1 MQNPL
6 LRILHN
12 DKRRAL
18 LFLILSLIL
27 YGASTR
33 PIGVLGHVPQS
44 KATHYAYLAESFLKG
59 RSDLD
64 VSDDEART
72 LIELVP
78 HAGKY
83 YVVYPP
89 MPAVLLMP
97 FVFYFGKTF
106 PTSALSILLAA
117 CSVALTYVLLRRY
130 GIPIQ
135 VSNWVT
141 TLFGFGTCFW
151 YTSLNGSSWYLAHVT
166 AVFFLLV
173 ALVEAYGK
181 RRPLI
186 IGASIGA
193 AMLSRLPIVL
203 ATPFFL
209 YLFLREEKDKIPKIC
224 AMLLGVG
231 FFCGANM
238 VYNWLRYGHVLDVGY
253 YMIPGVLDEP
263 WYRNGIL
270 HISYIPRN
278 IYALL
283 FQPPVLIESFPYI
296 VPSTFGL
303 SLIFTT
309 PALLFIFGARGDA
322 STWALSLTV
331 LLISLP
337 GLFHGWPGAAQFG
350 YRFSLDYTPFLM
362 LLTAK
367 GIGDRVSAKARFLIV
382 LSCCISLWGLRYVT
396 WTEPN
401 SPEFYRRRR

>member
-135 VSNWVT
+135 VSN
-141 TLFGFGTCFW
+141 
-151 YTSLNGSSWYLAHVT
+151 
-166 AVFFLLV
+166 
-173 ALVEAYGK
+173 
-181 RRPLI
+181 
-186 IGASIGA
+186 
-193 AMLSRLPIVL
+193 
-203 ATPFFL
+203 
-209 YLFLREEKDKIPKIC
+209 
-224 AMLLGVG
+224 
-231 FFCGANM
+231 
-238 VYNWLRYGHVLDVGY
+238 
-253 YMIPGVLDEP
+253 
-263 WYRNGIL
+263 
-270 HISYIPRN
+270 
-278 IYALL
+278 
-283 FQPPVLIESFPYI
+283 
-296 VPSTFGL
+296 
-303 SLIFTT
+303 
-309 PALLFIFGARGDA
+309 
-322 STWALSLTV
+322 
-331 LLISLP
+331 
-337 GLFHGWPGAAQFG
+337 
-350 YRFSLDYTPFLM
+350 
-362 LLTAK
+362 
-367 GIGDRVSAKARFLIV
+367 
-382 LSCCISLWGLRYVT
+382 
-396 WTEPN
+396 
-401 SPEFYRRRR
+401 

>member
-1 MQNPL
+1 
-6 LRILHN
+6 
-12 DKRRAL
+12 
-18 LFLILSLIL
+18 
-27 YGASTR
+27 
-33 PIGVLGHVPQS
+33 
-44 KATHYAYLAESFLKG
+44 
-59 RSDLD
+59 
-64 VSDDEART
+64 
-72 LIELVP
+72 
-78 HAGKY
+78 
-83 YVVYPP
+83 
-89 MPAVLLMP
+89 
-97 FVFYFGKTF
+97 
-106 PTSALSILLAA
+106 
-117 CSVALTYVLLRRY
+117 
-130 GIPIQ
+130 
-135 VSNWVT
+135 
-141 TLFGFGTCFW
+141 
-151 YTSLNGSSWYLAHVT
+151 
-166 AVFFLLV
+166 
-173 ALVEAYGK
+173 
-181 RRPLI
+181 
-186 IGASIGA
+186 
-193 AMLSRLPIVL
+193 MLSRLPIVL